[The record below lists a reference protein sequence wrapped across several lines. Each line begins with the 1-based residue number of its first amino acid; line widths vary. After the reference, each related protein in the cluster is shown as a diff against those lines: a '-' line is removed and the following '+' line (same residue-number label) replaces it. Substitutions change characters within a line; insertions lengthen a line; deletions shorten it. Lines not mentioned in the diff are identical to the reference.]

1 MGRSPGAA
9 PVKTIALLVALVLH
23 LSGAWGHLP
32 SGAKAVVDSGA
43 TTGTLHPIKAGDL
56 DTMPLGPLPIRTG
69 TTALQ
74 LDAAAAY
81 AIDVDTGTVLYD
93 KNGSAKRPI
102 ASITKLVTALVT
114 LSRHDPSEQVA
125 VPELPNYGPEDERLG
140 FNPGEAFTIGQ
151 LVQAALVQ
159 SAADAADAL
168 AITDAGSIQKFA
180 ARMNLK
186 MSEWGVPGVHF
197 SNASGLQDQDNY
209 ASASALSKIAQLA
222 LTNPVIRQDVGYT
235 QATIVSSAG
244 RRFDM
249 TNTDTLL
256 SNSGFYGIKTGYTL
270 AAGEC
275 FLGLTRIGGHEVI
288 TVVLGATDRF
298 GASVSLVNWIS
309 HNWQWL

>member
-1 MGRSPGAA
+1 MGRSSGAS
-9 PVKTIALLVALVLH
+9 PVKPLALLVALVLH
-23 LSGAWGHLP
+23 LAGAWGHLP
-32 SGAKAVVDSGA
+32 SGAKASVDSAA
-43 TTGTLHPIKAGDL
+43 TTGSPQPIQAAAL
-56 DTMPLGPLPIRTG
+56 DATPLGSLPIRTG
-69 TTALQ
+69 AASPQ

-81 AIDVDTGTVLYD
+81 AVDVTTGTVLYD
-93 KNGSAKRPI
+93 QNGSTKRPI
-102 ASITKLVTALVT
+102 ASITKLVTVFVAL
-114 LSRHDPSEQVA
+114 SGHDPSEQVA
-125 VPELPNYGPEDERLG
+125 VPELPNYGPDDERLG

-168 AITDAGSIQKFA
+168 AITDAGSIPKFA

-186 MSEWGVPGVHF
+186 MSEWGITGAHF
-197 SNASGLQDQDNY
+197 SNASGLQDQNNY
-209 ASASALSKIAQLA
+209 ASAEALSKIARLA
-222 LTNPVIRQDVGYT
+222 LVNPVIRQDVGYT

-256 SNSGFYGIKTGYTL
+256 SNGGFYGIKTGYTQ

-275 FLGLTRIGGHEVI
+275 FLGLTRIQGHEVV

-298 GASVSLVNWIS
+298 GASLSLANWIS